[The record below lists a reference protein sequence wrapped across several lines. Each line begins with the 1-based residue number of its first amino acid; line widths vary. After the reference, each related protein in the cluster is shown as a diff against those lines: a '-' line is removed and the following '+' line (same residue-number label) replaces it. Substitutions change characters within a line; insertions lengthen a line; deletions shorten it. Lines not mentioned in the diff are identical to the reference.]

1 MSTEKQYKRQKLIA
15 ITGGIGSGKSVVCRI
30 LSSLG
35 YPVYDCDSRA
45 KALMEASEDI
55 KATLKREIT
64 PSAINPDG
72 TLNRQAIAEVVFN
85 DPAKLA
91 ILDKTVHSA
100 VKADILAWRDG
111 RSGKHH
117 KTVNEEKELPDLLF
131 VETAIPFKSGLHRIV
146 DDIWEVTAPEEIRVK
161 RATARDNVPA
171 ETIRRRIAAQSNE
184 SPTVYSKSSPNKEFS
199 FKTIPNDGSTPLL
212 HSIQQLL
219 ATYR

>member
-72 TLNRQAIAEVVFN
+72 TLNRQAIAEVY
-85 DPAKLA
+85 KL
-91 ILDKTVHSA
+91 
-100 VKADILAWRDG
+100 
-111 RSGKHH
+111 
-117 KTVNEEKELPDLLF
+117 
-131 VETAIPFKSGLHRIV
+131 
-146 DDIWEVTAPEEIRVK
+146 
-161 RATARDNVPA
+161 
-171 ETIRRRIAAQSNE
+171 
-184 SPTVYSKSSPNKEFS
+184 
-199 FKTIPNDGSTPLL
+199 
-212 HSIQQLL
+212 
-219 ATYR
+219 